1 LQQLCHLGH
10 TDRTAVL
17 MKDLSNPRVCA
28 HNIAIFSKASEITI
42 MALFKSKVI
51 EKKADNRALDYLLRE
66 RISTQWAEF
75 LLALGSE
82 LKEQLD
88 ADGLTELMQRVGQR
102 FALAMPIEAGETVD
116 ALQDS
121 FNQVWARSRWGHVAL
136 ADEGDQL
143 TIRHTFSPLNQA
155 MDLGY
160 EASAGFLQGA
170 YQQWLEAAGASEGL
184 EVQLLAQGADSQ
196 VIELRLA
203 AA

>member
-1 LQQLCHLGH
+1 
-10 TDRTAVL
+10 
-17 MKDLSNPRVCA
+17 
-28 HNIAIFSKASEITI
+28 

-51 EKKADNRALDYLLRE
+51 EKKADNRALDFLVRE
-66 RISTQWAEF
+66 RISPQWAEF

-102 FALAMPIEAGETVD
+102 FAAATQLEAGETVEG
-116 ALQDS
+116 LQDA
-121 FNQVWARSRWGHVAL
+121 FNQVWTKSQWGYVAL

-143 TIRHTFSPLNQA
+143 TIRHTFSPLDAA

-160 EASAGFLQGA
+160 EASAGFLQGV

-184 EVQLLAQGADSQ
+184 GVQLLAQGADNH

-203 AA
+203 AV

>member
-1 LQQLCHLGH
+1 LSFRRRPQ
-10 TDRTAVL
+10 RTAL
-17 MKDLSNPRVCA
+17 IKGLSDLCIYA
-28 HNIAIFSKASEITI
+28 HNIAIFSTASEIIT

-51 EKKADNRALDYLLRE
+51 EKKADNRALDFLLRE
-66 RISTQWAEF
+66 RISSQWAEF

-102 FALAMPIEAGETVD
+102 FAAATQLEAGETVEG
-116 ALQDS
+116 LQDA
-121 FNQVWARSRWGHVAL
+121 FNQVWTKSQWGYVAL

-143 TIRHTFSPLNQA
+143 TIRHTFSPLDAA

-160 EASAGFLQGA
+160 EASAGFLQGV

-184 EVQLLAQGADSQ
+184 GVQLLAQGADNH

-203 AA
+203 AV